1 MTNPADLSVTER
13 RRRHGVLARAD
24 TAALREHWA
33 RFAARMPCTPLRAAQ
48 TGMVML
54 RGCIQGDGAP
64 FNFGEATVSRATVRA
79 QTGPLGVGVV
89 LGRDREKAEL
99 VARFDAASQITQL
112 ADEIERDVI
121 GPLARAQQQARA
133 SLLAQTAASRVEF
146 FTLVRGET

>member
-1 MTNPADLSVTER
+1 MTNPADLQVTER
-13 RRRHGVLARAD
+13 RRRHAVLVRAD

-33 RFAARMPCTPLRAAQ
+33 RFAARVPCAPLRAAQ

-54 RGCIQGDGAP
+54 RGRIQGDGAP

-79 QTGPLGVGVV
+79 QAGQVGVGVV

-99 VARFDAASQITQL
+99 VARFDAASQMPHL
-112 ADEIERDVI
+112 ADEIEREVI
-121 GPLARAQQQARA
+121 GPLAYAQQQARA
-133 SLLAQTAASRVEF
+133 NLLAQTAASRVEF